1 MSNPTET
8 EFGRSFRVSEAVHL
22 LVSTFARS
30 GFPIELKAAVRSLQ
44 SEFPDVSEDE
54 LLKMLR
60 AAAAEA
66 RVPISEN
73 RHPSATDCG

>member
-1 MSNPTET
+1 
-8 EFGRSFRVSEAVHL
+8 
-22 LVSTFARS
+22 VSTFART

-66 RVPISEN
+66 RVTISEN
-73 RHPSATDCG
+73 RHPSAT